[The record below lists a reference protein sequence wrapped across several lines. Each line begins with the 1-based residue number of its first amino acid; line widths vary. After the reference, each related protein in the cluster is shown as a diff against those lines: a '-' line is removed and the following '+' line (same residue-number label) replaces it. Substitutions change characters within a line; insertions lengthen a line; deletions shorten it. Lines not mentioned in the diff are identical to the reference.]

1 MKNKNKKINSFEFA
15 LVLSIAVSI
24 CVYYLYQEL
33 VVAYFKT
40 RYKNFIFA
48 DSPNYLIIIFCCY
61 IVLVVSYFFS
71 EERKMKRVKYWSV
84 FSSIGIIIFLLVFYF
99 NTSVWVITT
108 DNILYGQLFTDTKIS
123 YNYQELDNAVLYCT
137 EFAGVKMRGVSPEY
151 ALCMSDGNEITMCL
165 FEGYYDSYEDLI
177 EFDKAIADK
186 RTTNGEF
193 ISLHIPEK
201 INEYYESVF

>member
-1 MKNKNKKINSFEFA
+1 MKNKKIINSFEFA

-71 EERKMKRVKYWSV
+71 QERKMKRVKYWSV
-84 FSSIGIIIFLLVFYF
+84 FLSVGIIIFFSF
-99 NTSVWVITT
+99 F
-108 DNILYGQLFTDTKIS
+108 ILIQVYG
-123 YNYQELDNAVLYCT
+123 
-137 EFAGVKMRGVSPEY
+137 
-151 ALCMSDGNEITMCL
+151 
-165 FEGYYDSYEDLI
+165 
-177 EFDKAIADK
+177 
-186 RTTNGEF
+186 
-193 ISLHIPEK
+193 
-201 INEYYESVF
+201 